1 MPLFQILAVFLF
13 SVLTQYVI
21 PFYSFILTQQSFLG
35 MVKGVDAEASNY
47 MYNLGSYLKSY
58 RHIFFSDMCTT

>member
-21 PFYSFILTQQSFLG
+21 LFYSFILTQQSFLG
-35 MVKGVDAEASNY
+35 MFEGVDAEASN
-47 MYNLGSYLKSY
+47 
-58 RHIFFSDMCTT
+58 

>member
-47 MYNLGSYLKSY
+47 MYNLGSYLKS
-58 RHIFFSDMCTT
+58 